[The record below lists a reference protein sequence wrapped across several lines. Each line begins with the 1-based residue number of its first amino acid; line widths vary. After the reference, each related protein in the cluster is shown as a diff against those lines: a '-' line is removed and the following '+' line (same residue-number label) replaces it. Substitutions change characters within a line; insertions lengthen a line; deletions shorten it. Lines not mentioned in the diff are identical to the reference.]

1 MSGKAFARR
10 PLRKVLDIFSSIVS
24 HLRLQFAL
32 AACNMWGS
40 GAQGSSVTRVPMNSA
55 TEDSLLRA
63 AADAPSVGSQ
73 GLRHAVIWSWAILL
87 SAFLL
92 FQVQPLLAKIILPW
106 FGGGAGIWTT
116 SLVFFQVTYLMG
128 NAYAHWL
135 IRFRNSRWSPRV
147 HIVLLALSLLL
158 LPILP
163 SSSWKSGD
171 MENPALRIFVLLAV
185 TVGLP
190 FVLLS
195 ATSPLLQAWYA
206 QSDRGKWPYRFYAL
220 SNAGSLLA
228 LLTYPAL
235 VEPHSTTRHQALAW
249 SYIYGLFVAICAW
262 IAFRKRS
269 TPRALQPYDV
279 QQSPNWKKLLMW
291 AALAADASALL
302 LAVTNHI
309 SQDVAAVPLL
319 WVVPLSLYLLSLI
332 VCFESAHWYQRPL
345 FLRLLAVALAGM
357 TYALAPEFANAG
369 PSLQIPLFC
378 VGLFVCCVVCHGELA
393 RLKPE
398 PRHLTIFY
406 LMIAAGGAFG
416 GVFAGLIAPRIFRG
430 FYELPIA
437 LAGCAVLTLICVTP
451 SNIIATR
458 RRRVSFFG
466 FATIVSFVLA
476 FLPYLTAS
484 PHKTSSTM
492 RNFYGV
498 LRLEDVVTTADQP
511 ARRDLINGTI
521 VHGIEILE
529 PGRTTEATT
538 YYGPESGAAIAL
550 NMAHKRG
557 SIHVGIIGL
566 GVGTL
571 AAYGQPGDR
580 LTFFEI
586 NPLVVQVASSQF
598 DFLRDSRAHIDI
610 IPGDAR
616 ISLERLPA
624 QNFDVLLADAFSGD
638 AIPVHLLT
646 RESFELYFRHLKP
659 DGLLAIHISN
669 KFLDLKPVVE
679 AAAQSLGVGSKA
691 ITNDADQR
699 NYVYTATWVLLYR
712 QGSPL
717 AEHDGKD
724 ALPHWSRS
732 NVVVRPWT
740 DDYSSLLKLLR

>member
-1 MSGKAFARR
+1 
-10 PLRKVLDIFSSIVS
+10 
-24 HLRLQFAL
+24 
-32 AACNMWGS
+32 
-40 GAQGSSVTRVPMNSA
+40 MNST
-55 TEDSLLRA
+55 TENSLLVTT
-63 AADAPSVGSQ
+63 ADAPNIRSQ
-73 GLRHAVIWSWAILL
+73 GLQHAVIWAVAILL

-92 FQVQPLLAKIILPW
+92 FQVQPLIAKMILPW
-106 FGGGAGIWTT
+106 FGGGAGVWTT
-116 SLVFFQVTYLMG
+116 SLVFFQITYLLG

-135 IRFRNSRWSPRV
+135 IRFRNSRWSAQF
-147 HIVLLALSLLL
+147 HIALLALSLLV

-163 SSSWKSGD
+163 SSSWKSGN
-171 MENPALRIFVLLAV
+171 MGNPALRIFGLLAV

-228 LLTYPAL
+228 LLSYPAL
-235 VEPHSTTRHQALAW
+235 VEPHSTTPHQAVAW
-249 SYIYGLFVAICAW
+249 SYAYGLFVAVCAW
-262 IAFRKRS
+262 IAFRKRG
-269 TPRALQPYDV
+269 TPA
-279 QQSPNWKKLLMW
+279 SPQIPELKLSPGWKRLLLW

-332 VCFESAHWYQRPL
+332 ICFDSTHWYQRPF
-345 FLRLLAVALAGM
+345 FLRFLAVALAGM
-357 TYALAPEFANAG
+357 TYALAPDFANAG

-378 VGLFVCCVVCHGELA
+378 IGLFICCMVCHGELA

-416 GVFAGLIAPRIFRG
+416 GVFAGVIAPLIFHG

-437 LAGCAVLTLICVTP
+437 LAGCAIITLICVTP
-451 SNIIATR
+451 PKIIATPPR
-458 RRRVSFFG
+458 RISFFG
-466 FATIVSFVLA
+466 LATIVSFVLA
-476 FLPYLTAS
+476 FLPYLTTPAV
-484 PHKTSSTM
+484 KTSSTM

-498 LRLEDVVTTADQP
+498 VRVQDVVATANQP

-529 PGRTTEATT
+529 SGRRNEPTT
-538 YYGPESGAAIAL
+538 YYGAESGAAIAL
-550 NMAHKRG
+550 SEAHKRG
-557 SIHVGIIGL
+557 GIRVGIIGL
-566 GVGTL
+566 GAGTL

-580 LTFFEI
+580 FTFFEI
-586 NPLVVQVASSQF
+586 NPLVIQAASSQF
-598 DFLRDSRAHIDI
+598 DFLRESKAHIDI
-610 IPGDAR
+610 LPGDAR
-616 ISLERLPA
+616 ISLERLPG
-624 QNFDVLLADAFSGD
+624 QNFDVLMADAFSGD
-638 AIPVHLLT
+638 AIPIHLLT
-646 RESFELYFRHLKP
+646 RESFELYFRHLNP

-679 AAAQSLGVGSKA
+679 AAAQSLDVRSKA
-691 ITNDADQR
+691 ITNDADQK

-712 QGSPL
+712 RGSPL
-717 AEHDGKD
+717 AENDSSD

>member
-1 MSGKAFARR
+1 
-10 PLRKVLDIFSSIVS
+10 
-24 HLRLQFAL
+24 
-32 AACNMWGS
+32 
-40 GAQGSSVTRVPMNSA
+40 MNSA
-55 TEDSLLRA
+55 TENSLLLA
-63 AADAPSVGSQ
+63 AADAP
-73 GLRHAVIWSWAILL
+73 GLRPHGLRDAAVWAGTIFL

-106 FGGGAGIWTT
+106 FGGGAGVWTT
-116 SLVFFQVTYLMG
+116 SLVFFQVTYLLG

-135 IRFRNSRWSPRV
+135 MRFRTSRWPARL
-147 HIVLLALSLLL
+147 HIAFLALSLLL

-171 MENPALRIFVLLAV
+171 MANPALRIFGLLTV

-228 LLTYPAL
+228 LLSYPSL
-235 VEPHSTTRHQALAW
+235 VEPHSTSRHQALAW
-249 SYIYGLFVAICAW
+249 SYAYALFVAVCAW
-262 IAFRKRS
+262 IVFRKRGA
-269 TPRALQPYDV
+269 PPAAQVWDV
-279 QQSPNWKKLLMW
+279 QQSPNWRKLLLW

-332 VCFESAHWYQRPL
+332 ICFDSTPWYQRPF
-345 FLRLLAVALAGM
+345 FLRFLAVALAGM
-357 TYALAPEFANAG
+357 IYALAPEFANAG

-378 VGLFVCCVVCHGELA
+378 IGLFICCMVCHGELA
-393 RLKPE
+393 RLKPQ
-398 PRHLTIFY
+398 PRHLTVFY

-416 GVFAGLIAPRIFRG
+416 GIFAGMIAPLIFRR

-437 LAGCAVLTLICVTP
+437 LAGCAIITLICVTP
-451 SNIIATR
+451 SKIIATSW
-458 RRRVSFFG
+458 RRVSFFG
-466 FATIVSFVLA
+466 LATIASFVLA
-476 FLPYLTAS
+476 FLPYLTTLA
-484 PHKTSSTM
+484 HKTSSTM

-498 LRLEDVVTTADQP
+498 VGVEDVAAAANQP

-529 PGRTTEATT
+529 PGRMSEATT
-538 YYGPESGAAIAL
+538 YYGAESGAAVAL
-550 NMAHKRG
+550 NEAHKRG
-557 SIHVGIIGL
+557 GIRVGIIGL
-566 GVGTL
+566 GAGTL
-571 AAYGQPGDR
+571 AAYGQRGDR
-580 LTFFEI
+580 FTFFEI
-586 NPLVVQVASSQF
+586 NPLVIQVASSRF
-598 DFLRDSRAHIDI
+598 DFLRDSKAHIDM

-616 ISLERLPA
+616 ISLDHLPS
-624 QNFDVLLADAFSGD
+624 QNFDVVMADAFSGD

-679 AAAQSLGVGSKA
+679 AAAQSLGVESKA
-691 ITNDADQR
+691 ITNDADQKD
-699 NYVYTATWVLLYR
+699 YVYTATWVLLCR
-712 QGSPL
+712 RGSPF
-717 AEHDGKD
+717 AEHDNNN

-740 DDYSSLLKLLR
+740 DDYSSLLKVLR

>member
-1 MSGKAFARR
+1 
-10 PLRKVLDIFSSIVS
+10 
-24 HLRLQFAL
+24 
-32 AACNMWGS
+32 
-40 GAQGSSVTRVPMNSA
+40 MNSA
-55 TEDSLLRA
+55 TENSLLLA
-63 AADAPSVGSQ
+63 AADAPGVRSE
-73 GLRHAVIWSWAILL
+73 GLRHAVAWAGAIFL

-106 FGGGAGIWTT
+106 FGGGAGVWTT
-116 SLVFFQVTYLMG
+116 SLVFFQVAYLLG
-128 NAYAHWL
+128 NAYAYWL
-135 IRFRNSRWSPRV
+135 MRFRNSRWSARL
-147 HIVLLALSLLL
+147 HIAFLTLSLLL

-163 SSSWKSGD
+163 SSFWKSGD
-171 MENPALRIFVLLAV
+171 TANPALQIFGLLAA

-195 ATSPLLQAWYA
+195 ATSPLLQAWYS
-206 QSDRGKWPYRFYAL
+206 QSRRGERPYRFYAL

-228 LLTYPAL
+228 LLSYPAL
-235 VEPHSTTRHQALAW
+235 VEPHSTTRHQAIAW
-249 SYIYGLFVAICAW
+249 SYAYGLFVAACAW
-262 IAFRKRS
+262 IAFRKRG
-269 TPRALQPYDV
+269 ALPAPQFSQIP
-279 QQSPNWKKLLMW
+279 QSPPWKRLLLW

-332 VCFESAHWYQRPL
+332 ICFDSTHWYQRPF
-345 FLRLLAVALAGM
+345 FLRFLAVALAGM
-357 TYALAPEFANAG
+357 AYALAPDFANAG

-378 VGLFVCCVVCHGELA
+378 IGLFICCMVCHGELA
-393 RLKPE
+393 RIKPE

-416 GVFAGLIAPRIFRG
+416 GVFAGVIAPLIFHG

-437 LAGCAVLTLICVTP
+437 LAGCATITLICVTP
-451 SNIIATR
+451 PKIIATPPR
-458 RRRVSFFG
+458 RISFFG
-466 FATIVSFVLA
+466 FATIASFVLA
-476 FLPYLTAS
+476 FLPYLTTPAI
-484 PHKTSSTM
+484 KTSRTM

-498 LRLEDVVTTADQP
+498 VRVQEVAASANQP

-529 PGRTTEATT
+529 SERTNEPTT
-538 YYGPESGAAIAL
+538 YYGAESGAAIAL
-550 NMAHKRG
+550 SEAHQRG

-566 GVGTL
+566 GAGTL

-580 LTFFEI
+580 FTFFEI
-586 NPLVVQVASSQF
+586 NPLVLQVASSQF
-598 DFLRDSRAHIDI
+598 DFLRDSKAHIDM

-616 ISLERLPA
+616 ISLEHLPS
-624 QNFDVLLADAFSGD
+624 QDFDVLMADAFSGD

-679 AAAQSLGVGSKA
+679 AAAQSLGVESKA
-691 ITNDADQR
+691 ITNDADQK

-712 QGSPL
+712 QGSPFDQ
-717 AEHDGKD
+717 HDGND

-740 DDYSSLLKLLR
+740 DDYSSLLKVLR

>member
-1 MSGKAFARR
+1 MSSATDNS
-10 PLRKVLDIFSSIVS
+10 LL
-24 HLRLQFAL
+24 L
-32 AACNMWGS
+32 AA
-40 GAQGSSVTRVPMNSA
+40 T
-55 TEDSLLRA
+55 
-63 AADAPSVGSQ
+63 DAPRIRPQ
-73 GLRHAVIWSWAILL
+73 GPRDAIIWAGAIFL

-92 FQVQPLLAKIILPW
+92 FQIQPLLAKIILPW
-106 FGGGAGIWTT
+106 FGGGAGVWTT
-116 SLVFFQVTYLMG
+116 SLVFFQVAYLLG

-135 IRFRNSRWSPRV
+135 TRLRDSRWSARV
-147 HIVLLALSLLL
+147 HVALLAVSLIL

-171 MENPALRIFVLLAV
+171 TGNAALRIFGLLTV

-195 ATSPLLQAWYA
+195 ATSPLLQAWYV
-206 QSDRGKWPYRFYAL
+206 QSDCGKWPYRFYAL

-235 VEPHSTTRHQALAW
+235 VEPYLTTRHQALAW
-249 SYIYGLFVAICAW
+249 SYGYGLFVAICAW
-262 IAFRKRS
+262 IAFRKRGTLP
-269 TPRALQPYDV
+269 TPQLSGAQP
-279 QQSPNWKKLLMW
+279 SPDRKKLLLW

-332 VCFESAHWYQRPL
+332 VCFENTRWYQRPL
-345 FLRLLAVALAGM
+345 FLRMLAVVLAGM
-357 TYALAPEFANAG
+357 IYALAPEFANAG

-378 VGLFVCCVVCHGELA
+378 IGLFVCCMVCHGELA

-416 GVFAGLIAPRIFRG
+416 GVFAGVIAPRIFHG

-437 LAGCAVLTLICVTP
+437 LAGCAVLTLVCVTP

-458 RRRVSFFG
+458 WRRVFLFC
-466 FATIVSFVLA
+466 FATIASFVLA
-476 FLPYLTAS
+476 FLPYLTA
-484 PHKTSSTM
+484 PANRTSSTM

-498 LRLEDVVTTADQP
+498 LRVEDVAAAANQP

-521 VHGIEILE
+521 VHGIQILE
-529 PGRTTEATT
+529 PGRATEATT

-550 NMAHKRG
+550 KEAHKHD

-566 GVGTL
+566 GAGTL
-571 AAYGQPGDR
+571 AAYGEPGDR
-580 LTFFEI
+580 FIFFEI
-586 NPLVVQVASSQF
+586 NPLVIQVAGSQF
-598 DFLRDSRAHIDI
+598 DFLRNSKAQVDT

-616 ISLERLPA
+616 ISLERLPG

-638 AIPVHLLT
+638 AIPIHLLT
-646 RESFELYFRHLKP
+646 RESFDLYFRHLKP

-679 AAAQSLGVGSKA
+679 AAAQSLGVGSKV
-691 ITNDADQR
+691 ITNDADQQ
-699 NYVYTATWVLLYR
+699 NYVYTASWVLLYR
-712 QGSPL
+712 QGSPF
-717 AEHDGKD
+717 AEDNRND

-732 NVVVRPWT
+732 NIAVRPWT
-740 DDYSSLLKLLR
+740 DDYSSLIKLLR

>member
-1 MSGKAFARR
+1 MG
-10 PLRKVLDIFSSIVS
+10 
-24 HLRLQFAL
+24 
-32 AACNMWGS
+32 
-40 GAQGSSVTRVPMNSA
+40 SA
-55 TEDSLLRA
+55 TENPVLLTATVAPSIRSQGVRDA
-63 AADAPSVGSQ
+63 AA
-73 GLRHAVIWSWAILL
+73 WAGAIFL

-106 FGGGAGIWTT
+106 FGGGAGVWTT
-116 SLVFFQVTYLMG
+116 SLVFFQVAYLLG

-135 IRFRNSRWSPRV
+135 MRFRTSRWPARLHV
-147 HIVLLALSLLL
+147 TFLALSLLL

-171 MENPALRIFVLLAV
+171 TGNPALRIFGLLAV
-185 TVGLP
+185 SVGLP

-206 QSDRGKWPYRFYAL
+206 QSDCGKRPYRFYAL

-228 LLTYPAL
+228 LLSYPAL
-235 VEPHSTTRHQALAW
+235 VEPHSTTPHQAMAW
-249 SYIYGLFVAICAW
+249 SYAYGLFAAVCAW
-262 IAFRKRS
+262 IAFRRRG
-269 TPRALQPYDV
+269 TPPAPQLSGAPP
-279 QQSPNWKKLLMW
+279 SPDWKKLLLW

-302 LAVTNHI
+302 LAVTSHI

-332 VCFESAHWYQRPL
+332 ICFDSTHWYQRPF
-345 FLRLLAVALAGM
+345 FLRFLAVALAGM
-357 TYALAPEFANAG
+357 TYALAPDFANAG

-378 VGLFVCCVVCHGELA
+378 IGLFICCMVCHGELA

-406 LMIAAGGAFG
+406 LMIAAGGSFG
-416 GVFAGLIAPRIFRG
+416 GVFAGVIAPLIFHG

-437 LAGCAVLTLICVTP
+437 LTGCAIITLVCVTP
-451 SNIIATR
+451 PKIIATPPR
-458 RRRVSFFG
+458 RISFFG

-476 FLPYLTAS
+476 FLPYLTTPAV
-484 PHKTSSTM
+484 KTSSTM

-498 LRLEDVVTTADQP
+498 VRVQDVAATANQP

-529 PGRTTEATT
+529 SGRSNEPTT
-538 YYGPESGAAIAL
+538 YYGAESGAAIAL
-550 NMAHKRG
+550 SEAHKRG
-557 SIHVGIIGL
+557 GIRVGIIGL
-566 GVGTL
+566 GAGTL

-580 LTFFEI
+580 FTFFEI
-586 NPLVVQVASSQF
+586 NPLVIQVANSQF
-598 DFLRDSRAHIDI
+598 DFLRDSKAHIDM

-616 ISLERLPA
+616 ISLEHLPS
-624 QNFDVLLADAFSGD
+624 QNFDLLMADAFSGD

-679 AAAQSLGVGSKA
+679 AAAQSLGVESKA
-691 ITNDADQR
+691 ITNDADQK

-712 QGSPL
+712 EGSPF
-717 AEHDGKD
+717 AEHDNKG
-724 ALPHWSRS
+724 ALPHWIRS

-740 DDYSSLLKLLR
+740 DDYSSLLKVLR